1 MRLMKNTEAGIKFQL
16 ILSPEK
22 GFHVAGLLYLKI
34 ICRGKKS
41 MIERQW
47 CVALMVSLEHNP
59 ESV

>member
-22 GFHVAGLLYLKI
+22 GFHVAGLLHLKI
-34 ICRGKKS
+34 ICRGKK
-41 MIERQW
+41 INDW
-47 CVALMVSLEHNP
+47 KTVMVSLEHNP